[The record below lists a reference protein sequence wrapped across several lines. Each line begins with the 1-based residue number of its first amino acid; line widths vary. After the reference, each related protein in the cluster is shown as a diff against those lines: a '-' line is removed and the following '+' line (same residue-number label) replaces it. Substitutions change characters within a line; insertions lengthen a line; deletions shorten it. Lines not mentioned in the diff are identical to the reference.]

1 MAYADH
7 PCPSFG
13 KGGESGGTFRVE
25 WRTLCVKRRRACV
38 RDCGLLR
45 ILLRA
50 CQTVVG
56 YVFLAFRHGDF
67 NTPETREIGNGG
79 SFGPSKTPLR
89 GCSFCEMARFGLRN
103 VPFYDAKRAVLQ
115 AVFRRKRLFLADFW
129 PIFRQFPLHTS
140 PCNARKCNSSN
151 RLAAAHPF
159 SRYLP
164 LCGRFAAAVLFLGPF
179 FPCILTG

>member
-1 MAYADH
+1 MAYANH

-13 KGGESGGTFRVE
+13 EGGESGGTFRVE

-56 YVFLAFRHGDF
+56 YAFLAFRHGDF

-79 SFGPSKTPLR
+79 SSGPSKTPLR

-103 VPFYDAKRAVLQ
+103 VPFYDAKRVVLGCETSRPASRFSPKT
-115 AVFRRKRLFLADFW
+115 AVFGRFLADF
-129 PIFRQFPLHTS
+129 PAVSF
-140 PCNARKCNSSN
+140 
-151 RLAAAHPF
+151 AH
-159 SRYLP
+159 
-164 LCGRFAAAVLFLGPF
+164 FAMQCP
-179 FPCILTG
+179 